1 MTAVIPLRQGSP
13 LGWSFHWGTALSRLS
28 SRTAIQPPA
37 TPGRED
43 PTAAWTPL
51 PPGPALLARESCR
64 WFTPEPVTL
73 PDLATLLRSVRGA
86 PSAGGLYPL
95 EVSVVVRAVDGL
107 PGGVHHY
114 VPAADGLELVRPQA
128 PSADTLASL
137 FLGQRWVADAA
148 AVLVLSA
155 RPAPTLAKYGDRGY
169 RYLLLEAG
177 HVAQNLALAAV
188 ALGLGAVQLG
198 GFLDD
203 DLARLLRLE
212 TEFEVPLYGTAVGH
226 PALPPS

>member
-1 MTAVIPLRQGSP
+1 MIPLRQGSP

-28 SRTAIQPPA
+28 SRIAVQPPA

-43 PTAAWTPL
+43 PAAAWTPL
-51 PPGPALLARESCR
+51 PPGPALLARTSCR
-64 WFTPEPVTL
+64 WFSPAAVSL
-73 PDLATLLRSVRGA
+73 ADLAALVRSGRGA

-95 EVSVVVRAVDGL
+95 EVSVIVRAVDGL
-107 PGGVHHY
+107 PAGVHHY
-114 VPAADGLELVRPQA
+114 VPAADGLEVVQPRA
-128 PSADTLASL
+128 PSAATLASL

-155 RPAPTLAKYGDRGY
+155 RTTPTLAKYGDRGY

-177 HVAQNLALAAV
+177 HVAQNLALAAA

-203 DLARLLRLE
+203 DLARLLRLD
-212 TEFEVPLYGTAVGH
+212 TAFEVPLYGTAVGH